1 MDKVYSIEDS
11 ITMIVE
17 GFFKDIDKKEPFN
30 TELSQYVFMLKSKL
44 LQILSQFSGD
54 YETGSKSLNSA
65 VEALGRSLENAINGI
80 DLQQEE
86 QLERAVKALEGTS
99 QLLKELLYDERVK
112 DKETLSLVTSKI
124 GDMVE
129 KLGYEVRRRSS
140 LIKRIKRLFGI

>member
-17 GFFKDIDKKEPFN
+17 GFFNYIDKKEPFN

-65 VEALGRSLENAINGI
+65 VEALGRALENAINGI

>member
-17 GFFKDIDKKEPFN
+17 DFFKDIDKKEPFN

-54 YETGSKSLNSA
+54 YDMGSKSLNSA
-65 VEALGRSLENAINGI
+65 VEALGRALENAVNGI
-80 DLQQEE
+80 DLQQEK
-86 QLERAVKALEGTS
+86 QLERAVKALESTN
-99 QLLKELLYDERVK
+99 QLLKEFLYDPRVK
-112 DKETLSLVTSKI
+112 DKETISLITGKI

-129 KLGYEVRRRSS
+129 KLGYEIRRRSGF
-140 LIKRIKRLFGI
+140 IKRIKRLFGI

>member
-1 MDKVYSIEDS
+1 MDKVYSIEDN

-65 VEALGRSLENAINGI
+65 VEALGRALENAINGI

>member
-65 VEALGRSLENAINGI
+65 VEALGKALENAINGI

>member
-1 MDKVYSIEDS
+1 
-11 ITMIVE
+11 
-17 GFFKDIDKKEPFN
+17 
-30 TELSQYVFMLKSKL
+30 L

-65 VEALGRSLENAINGI
+65 VEALGRALENAINGI

-99 QLLKELLYDERVK
+99 QLLKELLYDEKVK

>member
-65 VEALGRSLENAINGI
+65 VEALGRALENAINGI